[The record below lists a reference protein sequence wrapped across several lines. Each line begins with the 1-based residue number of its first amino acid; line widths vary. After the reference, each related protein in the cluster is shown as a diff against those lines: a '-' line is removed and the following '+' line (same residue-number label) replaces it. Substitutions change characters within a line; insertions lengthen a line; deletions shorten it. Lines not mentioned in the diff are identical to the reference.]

1 MSTQFGLCAI
11 GNAIVDILAPATQE
25 FIQSQKEF
33 GMQPGGMTLIDAKR
47 AEELYGLMGPATEAS
62 GGSAG
67 NTMAAYAS
75 FGGKGA
81 YIGKVADDQ
90 LGKVFTHDIRA
101 IGVHFDTAPLLNSA
115 PTAQCLI
122 LVTDDA
128 QRTMNTFLGASVQF
142 APEDVNEEIIANSEI
157 TYLEGYLFDAAPA
170 KAAFFKAAEVCAKNN
185 RKLALTLSDSFCVNR
200 YREDF
205 KKLVEDHVDILFA
218 NEDEIKALY
227 EVSTLEEAI
236 NMVRGKCEIVA
247 ITCGADGSKIVTGK
261 EIIDIAAAKPV
272 RIVDTTGAGDVYA
285 AGFLFGLTSG
295 KSLEQCGHLGSLA
308 AAEVIDHYGPRPA
321 VSLKDLMQT
330 KIAA

>member
-1 MSTQFGLCAI
+1 MGTKFGLCAI
-11 GNAIVDILAPATQE
+11 GNAIVDIIAPATHE
-25 FIQSQKEF
+25 FIASQKDS
-33 GMQPGGMTLIDAKR
+33 GMQPGGMTLIDASR
-47 AEELYGLMGPATEAS
+47 AKELYSLMAPGTEAS

-101 IGVHFDTAPLLNSA
+101 IGVHFETPPLLNDA

-128 QRTMNTFLGASVQF
+128 QRTMNTFLGACVTLS
-142 APEDVNEEIIANSEI
+142 PEDVDENIIADSEI

-170 KAAFFKAAEVCAKNN
+170 KAAFFKAAEIVRRNN
-185 RKLALTLSDSFCVNR
+185 RKLSLTLSDSFCVHR
-200 YREDF
+200 YRNDF
-205 KKLVEDHVDILFA
+205 KKLVADHVDILFA

-227 EVSTLEEAI
+227 EVATTEEAI
-236 NMVRGKCEIVA
+236 ETVRRYCDIAA
-247 ITCGADGSKIVTGK
+247 ITCGAQGSVIVSGK
-261 EIIDIAAAKPV
+261 ETIKVPAAKPA
-272 RIVDTTGAGDVYA
+272 RILDTTGAGDVYA
-285 AGFLFGLTSG
+285 AGFLFGLTEG
-295 KSLEQCGHLGSLA
+295 KSLAECGALGSLA

-321 VSLKDLMQT
+321 VSLKNLTMKQ
-330 KIAA
+330 AA